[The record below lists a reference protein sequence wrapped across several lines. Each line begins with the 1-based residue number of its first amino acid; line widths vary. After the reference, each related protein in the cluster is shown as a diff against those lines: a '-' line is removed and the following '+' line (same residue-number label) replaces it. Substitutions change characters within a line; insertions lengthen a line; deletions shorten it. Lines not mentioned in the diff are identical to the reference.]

1 MFSPERYC
9 VREHYAVAT
18 IYLLH
23 ATSYLQR
30 VMPQSKPNTHT
41 IFINN
46 IQGTG
51 LETCHVSASNACKTK
66 HLSGVRTLL
75 SLHIIYCILYLKD
88 RSVSC
93 GTILEKPWGL

>member
-1 MFSPERYC
+1 MFSPECYC

-51 LETCHVSASNACKTK
+51 LETCHVSASTK
-66 HLSGVRTLL
+66 RTRSAVIRKNVLSVYRYVHINDTVYLQNSKIYVR
-75 SLHIIYCILYLKD
+75 HAHN
-88 RSVSC
+88 
-93 GTILEKPWGL
+93 